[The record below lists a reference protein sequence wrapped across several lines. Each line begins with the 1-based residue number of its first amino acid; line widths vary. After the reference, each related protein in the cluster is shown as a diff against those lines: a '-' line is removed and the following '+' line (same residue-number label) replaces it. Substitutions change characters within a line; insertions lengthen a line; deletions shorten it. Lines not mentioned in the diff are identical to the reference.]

1 MSAKKTTVTF
11 NNIDESATGVEEE
24 NVQYNINVNNEHDKI
39 FRKILDDKKEAI
51 KFINKT
57 LKYNLKEDEIEKYNS
72 SFVTEE
78 LKNQESD
85 IIYKLKDKNVFFLI
99 EHQTKVDYTMPMRI
113 LEYEYHIIK
122 SAINKEN
129 LGKKEYKFPRVIS
142 IVLYSGR
149 KKWNVEDYI
158 EKVQEK
164 IDGYN
169 MQVLAKYNLVD
180 VNNFNVEEL
189 LKEESFISK
198 AMLIEKM
205 RYTEE
210 LGGYLEKI
218 VKEIN
223 NKKDIYTKEQKE
235 LLGTV
240 IKLVLNKKLD
250 RKEIE
255 ELINELKEDDEDML
269 AVLEMIE
276 EENKRLLRQGRKEG
290 KREIAR
296 KMLAKN
302 MPLSLIV
309 EIVGLKEKEIEK
321 LKNS

>member
-1 MSAKKTTVTF
+1 M
-11 NNIDESATGVEEE
+11 
-24 NVQYNINVNNEHDKI
+24 
-39 FRKILDDKKEAI
+39 
-51 KFINKT
+51 
-57 LKYNLKEDEIEKYNS
+57 KYNLQEDEIEKYNR

-122 SAINKEN
+122 SAIDKEN
-129 LGKKEYKFPRVIS
+129 LGKKDYKFPRVIS

-149 KKWNVEDYI
+149 KKWNVENNI

-164 IDGYN
+164 IDGSN

-180 VNNFNVEEL
+180 VNNFSVEEL
-189 LKEESFISK
+189 LKEESSISK
-198 AMLIEKM
+198 AMLIEKT
-205 RYTEE
+205 RYTEDLSE
-210 LGGYLEKI
+210 YLEKI

-223 NKKDIYTKEQKE
+223 DKKDVYTKEQKE

-250 RKEIE
+250 KKEIE
-255 ELINELKEDDEDML
+255 ELINKLREGDGQML
-269 AVLEMIE
+269 AVLETLE
-276 EENKRLLRQGRKEG
+276 EENRRLLRRGRKIGMEEG
-290 KREIAR
+290 KKQIAK

-302 MPLSLIV
+302 MPLELIV
-309 EIVGLKEKEIEK
+309 EIVGINKEEIEK
-321 LKNS
+321 ISKFQKK